1 VSVIVRTYGIDKAC
15 RSLCDREWEPEKQSE
30 ELVEA
35 AATKSV
41 GQDMDKGKMIW
52 SLQQRLY
59 Q

>member
-1 VSVIVRTYGIDKAC
+1 VSVVVRTYGIDRAC

-52 SLQQRLY
+52 SLQK
-59 Q
+59 